1 MNANLTHADILAV
14 RDASRR
20 MVRDLGFMRQTLAD
34 TDLSASAVH
43 TIVELGRHGTLTA
56 NRLAQILLLEKSS
69 VSRMLARLIER
80 GLVQEATS
88 DADGRSKLLSLTK
101 QGNEM
106 LAEIDRFAN
115 LKVGRALHALN
126 GDARIRVVGG
136 LTAYAEALAMA
147 RNGGTVEDRAELQ
160 IVEGYR
166 SGAIGR
172 IAEMHARYYGR
183 LWGVNAFLEG
193 RVANGVSEFSLRLDR
208 PVNKLWLAVQGD
220 EIVGSVAIDGED
232 LGEGKAH
239 LRWFIIEDGL
249 RGSGTGRKLLTKAID
264 FCDEQG
270 FAETHLWTAKGLDV
284 ARRLYESFG
293 FVQTKEWVGHQ
304 WGPELTEQTFVR
316 RKGTQG

>member
-1 MNANLTHADILAV
+1 MMQLYPEGNDMTANLTHADILTV

-20 MVRDLGFMRQTLAD
+20 MVRDLGFMQQTLAD

-43 TIVELGRHGTLTA
+43 TMVELGRHGTLTA
-56 NRLAQILLLEKSS
+56 NRLGQILLLEKSS

-80 GLVQEATS
+80 ELVQEAVS

-115 LKVGRALHALN
+115 LKVGRALNALN
-126 GDARIRVVGG
+126 GDARTQVVEG
-136 LTAYAEALAMA
+136 LAAYAEALEIA
-147 RNGGTVEDRAELQ
+147 RSGRSAEHPAALQ

-172 IAEMHARYYGR
+172 IA
-183 LWGVNAFLEG
+183 
-193 RVANGVSEFSLRLDR
+193 NGIAEFSLRLDR
-208 PVNKLWLAVQGD
+208 PVNKLWLAVQRD

-232 LGEGKAH
+232 LGDGKAH
-239 LRWFIIEDGL
+239 LRWFIMEDGL
-249 RGSGTGRKLLTKAID
+249 RGSGAGRKLLTKAIE
-264 FCDEQG
+264 FCDQQG
-270 FAETHLWTAKGLDV
+270 FAEIHLWTAKGLDV
-284 ARRLYESFG
+284 ARRLYETAG
-293 FVQTKEWVGHQ
+293 FVQTNEWVGHQ

-316 RKGTQG
+316 QKGGQG